1 MQCLYSCKSF
11 RRRITNLKSIPEENT
26 MLKAINELFSGI
38 ENKKKKSGVIDPKK
52 FISSVKKNN
61 QEFNNEDHHDSHE
74 FLIWLL
80 DSLDQNIK
88 NENKKSKNPIF
99 ESVRYLFIIRLFQIP
114 SREDRAASS
123 SV

>member
-1 MQCLYSCKSF
+1 M
-11 RRRITNLKSIPEENT
+11 PEETT
-26 MLKAINELFSGI
+26 MLKAINELFLAI

-52 FISSVKKNN
+52 FITSVKKNN

-88 NENKKSKNPIF
+88 SGNKKSKNPIF

-114 SREDRAASS
+114 SREDRVVLSS
-123 SV
+123 A